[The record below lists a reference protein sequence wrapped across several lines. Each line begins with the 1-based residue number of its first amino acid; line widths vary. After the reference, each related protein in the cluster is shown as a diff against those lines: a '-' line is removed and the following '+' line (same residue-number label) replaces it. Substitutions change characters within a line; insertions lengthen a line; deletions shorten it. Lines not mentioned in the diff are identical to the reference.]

1 MNFSDAKI
9 RAEKLRKE
17 IDNLRYRY
25 HVLDDPGVSDDVYD
39 SLTRELREI
48 EAQFP
53 KLASPD
59 SPTQRIG
66 GKPLEKFQK
75 IEHEVLMMSLNDA
88 FDFEELDAWGKRI
101 KKLLPQGEKY
111 EYFCE
116 LKLDGL
122 AISLIYEDG
131 LFARGATRGDGR
143 VGEDITENLKTIHSI
158 PLRLR
163 SPFPKKLEVR
173 GEAIMSKK
181 VWKTLNEE
189 NTKEG
194 KILFANTR
202 NAAAGSLRQLDP
214 RLAAERK
221 LDFYAWDIVQLQ
233 ATSYKLPAK
242 HSEEHDLL
250 HKLGF
255 KLEKHDAIC
264 GDLDEVKKFIK
275 KIEKL
280 RENLPFGSDG
290 VVVSVNN
297 LDLHPR
303 LGVVGKAPRYM
314 IDYKYPPEK
323 ATTIVK
329 DITVNVG
336 RTGALTPLAH
346 FEPTVVAGS
355 TISKATLH
363 NADFIE
369 GRDIRIGDTVV
380 IQKAG
385 DVIPEVVE
393 SLPKLR
399 SGRER
404 KFHMPLTCPVC
415 GAKVERRNLGSP
427 SPNPLPSRE
436 GNSSPL
442 RGGDKGGG
450 ESSVAFFCSNPKCPA
465 KNRRGMQHFVNAL
478 EIYTV
483 GPKILDRL
491 KEEGLI
497 SDAAD
502 LFALKKE
509 DVAGLERF
517 GEKSAENI
525 IASIQEHKRVSLSRF
540 LMAFG
545 ILHVGEQ
552 TAFDLAKEFG
562 TLNKIRHAS
571 LEKLNAIENI
581 GDVVAQSVFDY
592 FRDPQNQKFIDRL
605 LERGVHIEPKKLQA
619 TSYKLKGLKILVTGT
634 LETLSRDEAKK
645 LVMENGGDWVSSISK
660 NTDYLVLGENP
671 GSKLDKAEKLGVKI
685 IGEKEFLKLLGR

>member
-1 MNFSDAKI
+1 
-9 RAEKLRKE
+9 
-17 IDNLRYRY
+17 
-25 HVLDDPGVSDDVYD
+25 
-39 SLTRELREI
+39 
-48 EAQFP
+48 
-53 KLASPD
+53 
-59 SPTQRIG
+59 
-66 GKPLEKFQK
+66 
-75 IEHEVLMMSLNDA
+75 MMSLNDA

-280 RENLPFGSDG
+280 RENFDFGTDG
-290 VVVSVNN
+290 VVISVNN

-314 IDYKYPPEK
+314 IAYKYPPEK

-385 DVIPEVVE
+385 DVIPQVAEP
-393 SLPKLR
+393 LPKLR

-415 GAKVERRNLGSP
+415 GAKVERRNL
-427 SPNPLPSRE
+427 
-436 GNSSPL
+436 
-442 RGGDKGGG
+442 
-450 ESSVAFFCSNPKCPA
+450 
-465 KNRRGMQHFVNAL
+465 
-478 EIYTV
+478 
-483 GPKILDRL
+483 
-491 KEEGLI
+491 I
-497 SDAAD
+497 S
-502 LFALKKE
+502 
-509 DVAGLERF
+509 
-517 GEKSAENI
+517 
-525 IASIQEHKRVSLSRF
+525 
-540 LMAFG
+540 
-545 ILHVGEQ
+545 
-552 TAFDLAKEFG
+552 
-562 TLNKIRHAS
+562 
-571 LEKLNAIENI
+571 
-581 GDVVAQSVFDY
+581 
-592 FRDPQNQKFIDRL
+592 
-605 LERGVHIEPKKLQA
+605 
-619 TSYKLKGLKILVTGT
+619 
-634 LETLSRDEAKK
+634 
-645 LVMENGGDWVSSISK
+645 
-660 NTDYLVLGENP
+660 
-671 GSKLDKAEKLGVKI
+671 
-685 IGEKEFLKLLGR
+685 